1 MRDRWEEIR
10 EERIRDRRKERRGLA
25 HELRA
30 YIIIAKIIVITC
42 MLLMGLHVINQ
53 LDEVISQQRIHDKTM
68 SDCMDQIMWLRQEV
82 DELKDDPEASI
93 HYPLTREERDLV
105 ERIVAAEARGEP
117 IEGIMAVAQVI
128 RDRATEWGMSV
139 KDVCL
144 APGQFAKPYQG
155 EISAEVVQAVW
166 AVFDE
171 GMSVLEIPTTHFH
184 ADYVSPYWTADK
196 VSRGQIGCHRFY
208 GE

>member
-53 LDEVISQQRIHDKTM
+53 LDAIMTQQAHIIKTQA
-68 SDCMDQIMWLRQEV
+68 DAMDQLMWIRQDI
-82 DELKDDPEASI
+82 DELKNNEAEIADLSELN
-93 HYPLTREERDLV
+93 LTEDERTLV
-105 ERIVAAEARGEP
+105 ERIVASEARGEP
-117 IEGIMAVAQVI
+117 IEGIMAVAQCI
-128 RDRATEWGMSV
+128 RDRSQLWGMTV
-139 KDVCL
+139 TEVCL
-144 APGQFAKPYQG
+144 APGQFAAPYQG
-155 EISAEVVQAVW
+155 EISPEVVQAVW

-171 GMSVLEIPTTHFH
+171 GMSVLEIPTTLGRR
-184 ADYVSPYWTADK
+184 K
-196 VSRGQIGCHRFY
+196 L
-208 GE
+208 